1 MWWTKKQ
8 ATESSQQHDPYAAW
22 RYRDYC
28 FYALGHNLLLLGNQ
42 MQSVAIGWELYERTG
57 SALIL
62 GGVGLV
68 QVIPV
73 ILLTLPAGH
82 IADRWDRKRTVL
94 LTTLMLALCSLG
106 LAVLSYARGSIPLI
120 YVCLLLGGV
129 AKAFNNPASSALLPQ
144 LIPLEVFGNAA
155 TWNSSGFQLAA
166 VLGPALGGWAIALTT
181 SATSVYVIDA
191 VLILICF
198 GLIAKI
204 SEVQAVRA
212 IEPLS
217 VKSLSA
223 GLNFVWKQK
232 IIFAAITLD
241 LFAVLFGGAVALL
254 PIYAKDILQVGPSG
268 LGWLRAAPAFGA
280 LTMALS
286 LAHLPPMKK
295 AGKALLWSV
304 AGFGVVTVVF
314 GLSQSFW
321 LSMLMLALSGALDN
335 ISVVIRHTLVQI
347 GTPDRLRGRVSAVN
361 GVFISISN
369 ELGAFESGFVAAF
382 FGPIFSVVSGGLG
395 TLLVVLMIALLFPE
409 IRRLRSL
416 QEIDSTGLNA

>member
-1 MWWTKKQ
+1 M
-8 ATESSQQHDPYAAW
+8 SNLLHDPYAAW
-22 RYRDYC
+22 RFRDYRL
-28 FYALGHNLLLLGNQ
+28 FAIGRNLLLFGSQ

-82 IADRWDRKRTVL
+82 IADRWDRKYTVM
-94 LTTLMLALCSLG
+94 LTDLMLVLCSLG
-106 LAVLSYARGSIPLI
+106 LAVLSYAQGSIFLI
-120 YVCLLLGGV
+120 YTCLLLGGV
-129 AKAFNNPASSALLPQ
+129 AKAFNTPASDSLLPQ
-144 LIPLEVFGNAA
+144 LIPLEVFTNAA

-166 VLGPALGGWAIALTT
+166 VLGPALGGWVIALQG
-181 SATSVYVIDA
+181 SARSVYIIDA

-204 SEVQAVRA
+204 TTVKFARP
-212 IEPLS
+212 IEPPTL
-217 VKSLSA
+217 KTLAA
-223 GLNFVWKQK
+223 GMDFVWQNKV
-232 IIFAAITLD
+232 ILAAITLD

-280 LTMALS
+280 FTMAITQ
-286 LAHLPPMKK
+286 AHLPPMKK

-304 AGFGVVTVVF
+304 VGFGIVTIVF
-314 GLSQSFW
+314 GLSRSFW
-321 LSMLMLALSGALDN
+321 LSLLMLALSGALDN

-347 GTPDRLRGRVSAVN
+347 RTPEHLRGRVSAVN
-361 GVFISISN
+361 SVFISISN
-369 ELGAFESGFVAAF
+369 ELGGFESGFVAAL
-382 FGPIFSVVSGGLG
+382 FGPIFSVVSGGVG
-395 TLLVVLMIALLFPE
+395 TVFVVLIVTLIFPQ
-409 IRRLRSL
+409 IRRLTSL
-416 QEIDSTGLNA
+416 QDV